1 MKNTISNLPI
11 VLALGLSQFACSNS
25 DDHPSGA
32 THDSGPGHSGTGG
45 SAAGGSSGGAAGDPH
60 HGSGGTSGAPSS
72 GGMGGMMMDG
82 SMMMDGASGMHAPMI
97 QSVMPMSGGLHVVWT
112 NVMTDC
118 DKIELLRN
126 KDGGAYAVAYT
137 LTGAATSQHDT
148 QATSPG
154 TYCYKARCVKGTQT
168 SPESNEK
175 CGTP

>member
-1 MKNTISNLPI
+1 MKNTISRLPI
-11 VLALGLSQFACSNS
+11 VFGLGFSLFACTSE
-25 DDHPSGA
+25 DIKVRV
-32 THDSGPGHSGTGG
+32 HDSGGVDSTSGG
-45 SAAGGSSGGAAGDPH
+45 SGGSNGGSGGDPH
-60 HGSGGTSGAPSS
+60 HGSGGTSGAPST

-82 SMMMDGASGMHAPMI
+82 SMMMDGASGMHAPMM
-97 QSVMPMSGGLHVVWT
+97 QSVMPMSGGLHVMWM
-112 NVMTDC
+112 NVTTDC

-148 QATSPG
+148 QATGPG